1 MIRTL
6 LSACWLCCAVH
17 CAAAAEPPLPAVLPA
32 PRSVTQLDGG
42 FTLDAATVVCPEQG
56 LEPLADY
63 LSDYLGLASDAARA
77 GEGALVLRT
86 EPRLGAEAYELRIL
100 PGRIEIAGG
109 DRGGVFCG
117 IQTLFQLLPPEVY
130 ARRCPLP
137 VRLACRE
144 VKDAPRY
151 AYRGMMLDVA
161 RTWIGPEPLRRYI
174 DLMAYHK
181 INKLHLHLAD
191 DEGWRIEIL
200 SHPELTEIGGF
211 RGGDSPV
218 RPVYGKWDEK

>member
-1 MIRTL
+1 M
-6 LSACWLCCAVH
+6 
-17 CAAAAEPPLPAVLPA
+17 P
-32 PRSVTQLDGG
+32 
-42 FTLDAATVVCPEQG
+42 
-56 LEPLADY
+56 
-63 LSDYLGLASDAARA
+63 AARA
-77 GEGALVLRT
+77 A
-86 EPRLGAEAYELRIL
+86 RL
-100 PGRIEIAGG
+100 P
-109 DRGGVFCG
+109 
-117 IQTLFQLLPPEVY
+117 
-130 ARRCPLP
+130 
-137 VRLACRE
+137 RE

-161 RTWIGPEPLRRYI
+161 RTWIGPEPLRRCI

-218 RPVYGKWDEK
+218 RPPVYGKWEENTAATSRSVRCAS